1 LELVNGQP
9 PLSQPQYIP
18 PRQGMGCFAK
28 GCLTVL
34 ILGFLCLAAV
44 VGSCW
49 YIYHQ
54 LATNNLI
61 SDAPADLLLEQPS
74 DTQYRAAEDALARV
88 KSAKE
93 ADREETVAFTA
104 ADLNALLAKDP
115 DFEDLKGHVR
125 VDIRNSAMTINV
137 SAPLKMLQMSSMRGR
152 WFNGILR
159 FRGGYESGVFRVTV
173 ESARGGD
180 YEVPGF
186 IISSLNT
193 SINESL
199 NENTG
204 DWQKDAGGSEFW
216 RHVKSLKIEGDKVV
230 VTTQAD

>member
-1 LELVNGQP
+1 VNGQPP
-9 PLSQPQYIP
+9 PLSQPQYVP
-18 PRQGMGCFAK
+18 PRQGSGCCAK
-28 GCLTVL
+28 GCLTLL
-34 ILGFLCLAAV
+34 ILGFLCVAGV

-49 YIYHQ
+49 YIYHK

-61 SDAPADLLLEQPS
+61 SDAPADLRLEQPS
-74 DTQYRAAEDALARV
+74 ETQYRAAEETLGRV
-88 KSAKE
+88 KNAN
-93 ADREETVAFTA
+93 REETVAFTA
-104 ADLNALLAKDP
+104 ADLNALLARDP

-125 VDIRNSAMTINV
+125 VDIQNSAMTINV

-159 FRGGYESGVFRVTV
+159 FQGGYESGLFRITI
-173 ESARGGD
+173 ESARGGE

-186 IISSLNT
+186 IISSVNT
-193 SINESL
+193 TINQSL

-204 DWQKDAGGSEFW
+204 NWQNDAGGSEFW

>member
-1 LELVNGQP
+1 VNGQPP

-18 PRQGMGCFAK
+18 PRQGSGCCAK
-28 GCLTVL
+28 GCLTLL
-34 ILGFLCLAAV
+34 ILGFLFLACV
-44 VGSCW
+44 VGSSW
-49 YIYHQ
+49 YLYHK

-61 SDAPADLLLEQPS
+61 SDTPVDLRLEQPS
-74 DTQYRAAEDALARV
+74 DAQYRAAEDALTRV

-93 ADREETVAFTA
+93 ANREETVAFTA
-104 ADLNALLAKDP
+104 ADLNALLARDP

-125 VDIRNSAMTINV
+125 VDIQNSAMTINV
-137 SAPLKMLQMSSMRGR
+137 SAPLKMLRMSSLKGR

-159 FRGGYESGVFRVTV
+159 FRGGYESSLFRVTI
-173 ESARGGD
+173 ESARGGE

-186 IISSLNT
+186 IISSVNT
-193 SINESL
+193 TINESL

-216 RHVKSLKIEGDKVV
+216 RHVKSLKIEGDKVL
-230 VTTQAD
+230 VTTQGD